1 MIQRALENGV
11 QIYTNIIMKYA
22 IATLL
27 VLVLITIS
35 FLKGA
40 LTFEENMTRDIEVY
54 LPEGEES
61 TDILIEVR
69 EDWATDLIIVYVE
82 TPNARNPDYF
92 SDPVVDNITYV
103 PTLKEIAFLERTI
116 DPYGQNVDL
125 ENKYQADRGGKD
137 KIIFTLS
144 ISTLIKEFNSTN
156 ARFIEASEGK
166 IFGGLSIEQ
175 NDDDAVNETGTYA
188 IPNDQERVDQI
199 FDETSSALQNFAID
213 TNGDGIID
221 TAVILFALRAQ
232 DENNDEVQE
241 EMIAKIQQHINE
253 RHCPNPDDC
262 TQMTQTGLVVVLHEV
277 TARLYDDL
285 LTMLPISLGIVV
297 GLILIFHR
305 NWLAIPVVL
314 VPIFCSLIWT
324 LGIISISGVVLTP
337 MIVAA
342 GPILVG
348 IGVDY
353 GLHVANRIVEFKDEG
368 NKIPRATFLA
378 LMTTGKATF
387 LCAVTD
393 TIGFS
398 ALFISPIAPMR
409 TVGLTMIVGV
419 ACSFFLTVSMTPA
432 IMKLTNYSRHKSE
445 GWTSIAVFSTKQW
458 KAILVV
464 VLLTTTYSIAR
475 ISVMD
480 QDMKGD
486 ESAPEDIESIKKL
499 GEYSDKFEA
508 GQTGILLING
518 PVDRPKPA
526 AKDLDVLDIMN
537 WTQGEINNITIE
549 NRNTDNLINVS
560 AFSIVDFFKSA
571 HVSFVIE
578 DLGGDPI
585 FEYDGSFWEFLH
597 SDFFGEDYVW
607 VDLNPVYSRED
618 LRSDMIDVFYESF
631 TDEMRAMLLTDE
643 YDKALIYVSMPYVN
657 IDDTTVIVDKID
669 EIAYIRDR
677 QMHTQDAMMSQL
689 TGGPPVTIAIN
700 KGIQNTQFDT
710 IVLSLILVLITLV
723 IIFKSPKFGTITFL
737 PILLV
742 ILWYPA
748 TVDAGGT
755 NLNIFTAMVGTI
767 IIGIG
772 IDNSI
777 QITERVREEGTTPE
791 GIQKAVEN
799 TGQSVV
805 EATFTTMGGVFA
817 GVIISLYRT
826 QFVGLRNFF
835 GLIITL
841 ILFSL
846 LMAVF
851 ALPSF
856 YHALH
861 YLKQKYAERN
871 WNIRTRFS

>member
-199 FDETSSALQNFAID
+199 FDGTSSALQNFAID
-213 TNGDGIID
+213 TNNDGIID
-221 TAVILFALRAQ
+221 TAVILFALKAFE
-232 DENNDEVQE
+232 ENNDEIQE
-241 EMIAKIQQHINE
+241 EMIAKIQQHIDE

-262 TQMTQTGLVVVLHEV
+262 TKMTQTGLVVVLHEV

-464 VLLTTTYSIAR
+464 VLLATTYSIAR

-597 SDFFGEDYVW
+597 SDFFGEDYTW
-607 VDLNPVYSRED
+607 VDLNPIYSRED

>member
-1 MIQRALENGV
+1 MIQKALENGV
-11 QIYTNIIMKYA
+11 QIYTNIIMKHA
-22 IATLL
+22 
-27 VLVLITIS
+27 LITILVLS
-35 FLKGA
+35 LITITFLKAA

-61 TDILIEVR
+61 TKVLLEVR

-82 TPNARNPDYF
+82 TPNAKNPDYF

-103 PTLKEIAFLERTI
+103 PTLKEIALLEETI
-116 DPYGQNVDL
+116 DYRGQQEDL
-125 ENKYQADRGGKD
+125 VTYPADRGEID

-166 IFGGLSIEQ
+166 IFGGLSIEES
-175 NDDDAVNETGTYA
+175 DDDAVNETGTYQ

-199 FDETSSALQNFAID
+199 FDGTASSLQNFAID
-213 TNGDGIID
+213 TNNDGIID

-232 DENNDEVQE
+232 EENNDDVQE
-241 EMIAKIQQHINE
+241 DMIAKIQQHIDE
-253 RHCPNPDDC
+253 RYCPDPDDC
-262 TQMTQTGLVVVLHEV
+262 TDMTQTGLVVVLHEV

-285 LTMLPISLGIVV
+285 LTMLPMSLGIVI
-297 GLILIFHR
+297 GLMLLFHR

-324 LGIISISGVVLTP
+324 LGIIRLSGVVLTP

-368 NKIPRATFLA
+368 RKMPRATFLA
-378 LMTTGKATF
+378 LLTTGKATL
-387 LCAVTD
+387 LCAITD

-419 ACSFFLTVSMTPA
+419 ACAFFLTVSMTPA
-432 IMKLTNYSRHKSE
+432 IMKITNYSKHKSE
-445 GWTSIAVFSTKQW
+445 GWKSIAVFSTKQW
-458 KAILVV
+458 KAILVIL
-464 VLLTTTYSIAR
+464 LLTTTYSIAR

-480 QDMKGD
+480 QDIKGN
-486 ESAPEDIESIKKL
+486 ESAPEDIDSIKKL

-518 PVDRPKPA
+518 PEDRPKPA

-537 WTQGEINNITIE
+537 WTQGEINNISVS
-549 NRNTDNLINVS
+549 NRNTGDLINVS

-571 HVSFVIE
+571 HINFVIE
-578 DLGGDPI
+578 DLNGDPV
-585 FEYDGSFWEFLH
+585 FEYDGTFWEFLH
-597 SDFFGEDYVW
+597 SDFFGEDYTW
-607 VDLNPVYSRED
+607 VDINPLYSREQ

-631 TDEMRAMLLTDE
+631 TDEMRSMLLTDE
-643 YDKALIYVSMPYVN
+643 YDKALIYISMPYVN
-657 IDDTTVIVDKID
+657 IDDTTIIVNKID
-669 EIAYIRDR
+669 EIAIIRDK
-677 QMHTQDAMMSQL
+677 QMHIQDAKMSTL

-700 KGIQNTQFDT
+700 TGIQDTQFDT
-710 IVLSLILVLITLV
+710 IALSLVLVLITMM
-723 IIFKSPKFGTITFL
+723 IIFKSPKFGFITFL
-737 PILLV
+737 PIFLV

-777 QITERVREEGTTPE
+777 QITERAVSYTHLTLPTNRE
-791 GIQKAVEN
+791 V
-799 TGQSVV
+799 
-805 EATFTTMGGVFA
+805 
-817 GVIISLYRT
+817 
-826 QFVGLRNFF
+826 
-835 GLIITL
+835 
-841 ILFSL
+841 
-846 LMAVF
+846 
-851 ALPSF
+851 
-856 YHALH
+856 
-861 YLKQKYAERN
+861 
-871 WNIRTRFS
+871 

>member
-199 FDETSSALQNFAID
+199 FDGTSSALQNFAID
-213 TNGDGIID
+213 TNNDGIID
-221 TAVILFALRAQ
+221 TAVILFALKAFE
-232 DENNDEVQE
+232 ENNDEIQE

-597 SDFFGEDYVW
+597 SDFFGEDYTW

>member
-1 MIQRALENGV
+1 VIQKALENGV
-11 QIYTNIIMKYA
+11 QIYTNIIMRHA
-22 IATLL
+22 
-27 VLVLITIS
+27 LITILVLS
-35 FLKGA
+35 LITITFLKAA

-61 TDILIEVR
+61 TKVLLEVR

-82 TPNARNPDYF
+82 TPNAKNPDYF
-92 SDPVVDNITYV
+92 SDEVVDNITYV
-103 PTLKEIAFLERTI
+103 PTLKEIALLEETI
-116 DPYGQNVDL
+116 DYYGQREDL
-125 ENKYQADRGGKD
+125 ATYKADRGDIDG
-137 KIIFTLS
+137 IIFTLS

-166 IFGGLSIEQ
+166 IFGGLSIEES
-175 NDDDAVNETGTYA
+175 DDDAVNETGTYQ
-188 IPNDQERVDQI
+188 IPSDQDRVDQI
-199 FDETSSALQNFAID
+199 FSSTSSALQNFAID

-221 TAVILFALRAQ
+221 TAVILFALKAQ
-232 DENNDEVQE
+232 GDNNDEAQE
-241 EMIAKIQQHINE
+241 EMIAKIQQHIDE
-253 RHCPNPDDC
+253 RYCPDPNDC
-262 TQMTQTGLVVVLHEV
+262 TDMTQTGLVVVLHEV

-285 LTMLPISLGIVV
+285 LTMLPMSLGIVI
-297 GLILIFHR
+297 GLMLLFHR

-324 LGIISISGVVLTP
+324 LGIIRLSGVVLTP

-368 NKIPRATFLA
+368 KKMPRATFLA
-378 LMTTGKATF
+378 LLTTGKATL
-387 LCAVTD
+387 LCAITD

-419 ACSFFLTVSMTPA
+419 ACAFFLTVSMTPA
-432 IMKLTNYSRHKSE
+432 IMKITNYSKHKSD
-445 GWTSIAVFSTKQW
+445 GWKSIAVFSTKQW
-458 KAILVV
+458 KAILVIL
-464 VLLTTTYSIAR
+464 LLTTTYSIAR

-480 QDMKGD
+480 QDIKGN
-486 ESAPEDIESIKKL
+486 ESAPEDIDSIKKL

-518 PVDRPKPA
+518 PEDRPKPA

-537 WTQGEINNITIE
+537 WTQGEINNISVS
-549 NRNTDNLINVS
+549 NRNTGDLINVS

-571 HVSFVIE
+571 HINFAIE
-578 DLGGDPI
+578 DLNGDAI
-585 FEYDGSFWEFLH
+585 FEFDGSFWEFLH
-597 SDFFGEDYVW
+597 SDFFGDDYTW
-607 VDLNPVYSRED
+607 VDINPVYSREE
-618 LRSDMIDVFYESF
+618 LRADMIDVFYESF

-657 IDDTTVIVDKID
+657 IDDTTIIVKEID
-669 EIAYIRDR
+669 EIAVIRDK
-677 QMHTQDAMMSQL
+677 QMHIQDAKMSTL

-700 KGIQNTQFDT
+700 TGIQDTQFDT
-710 IVLSLILVLITLV
+710 IALSLVLVLITMI
-723 IIFKSPKFGTITFL
+723 IIFKSPKFGFITFL
-737 PILLV
+737 PIFLV

-777 QITERVREEGTTPE
+777 QITERVREEGTHPE

-805 EATFTTMGGVFA
+805 EATFTTMGGVFS

-841 ILFSL
+841 VLFSL

-871 WNIRTRFS
+871 WKIKTRFN